1 MFNENLCKNFSHLS
15 FEDVSFIVTQI
26 CYNTDL
32 SSEHHKSIVVG
43 LIVLRGC
50 RKSK

>member
-1 MFNENLCKNFSHLS
+1 MFNENLCKNFNHLS
-15 FEDVSFIVTQI
+15 FADVLFIVTQI
-26 CYNTDL
+26 YNTDL
-32 SSEHHKSIVVG
+32 SSEHHKAIVVG